1 MLAVK
6 NQNPIL
12 NQHIIL
18 KPRDRIGIVSIK
30 GNFEMKHTISRN
42 NAQYFFCT
50 DCALLRNVWGWR
62 QNKMTFA
69 IMPAL
74 DFIFGLDKPPD
85 QAYLTNL
92 LKICH
97 LRAKG
102 RR

>member
-42 NAQYFFCT
+42 NAQYFFALIARY
-50 DCALLRNVWGWR
+50 CAMSGVG
-62 QNKMTFA
+62 
-69 IMPAL
+69 
-74 DFIFGLDKPPD
+74 DK
-85 QAYLTNL
+85 T
-92 LKICH
+92 K
-97 LRAKG
+97 
-102 RR
+102 